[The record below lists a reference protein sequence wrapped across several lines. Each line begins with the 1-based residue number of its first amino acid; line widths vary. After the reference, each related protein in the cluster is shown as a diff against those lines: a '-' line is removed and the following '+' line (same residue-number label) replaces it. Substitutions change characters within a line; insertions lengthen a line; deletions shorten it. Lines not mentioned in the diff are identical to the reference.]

1 MVKPVMVSGELLQ
14 SLLYE
19 GALRVASQPILS
31 LTDRQIV
38 SREMLIRGPAGALQ
52 QPAELFRYCFEKDI
66 LTPVDLHCLKKCV
79 KAASEFADGLRIH
92 VNLMPST
99 LLETPTNELIS
110 LLQEDDSKEFCV
122 EISEQQLLSDP
133 SHLVP
138 TVKAMQEAHIQIAM
152 DDVGFGKS
160 CLEGLIML
168 RPEILK
174 IDKKLIIGLGEDR
187 TMRLALKRL
196 LRVTEV
202 LETEV
207 IAEGIE
213 TEQDLVVLQ
222 DYGVAYGQGYFFG
235 EPEFN
240 DGQSAVTEPNT
251 VKS

>member
-1 MVKPVMVSGELLQ
+1 
-14 SLLYE
+14 
-19 GALRVASQPILS
+19 
-31 LTDRQIV
+31 
-38 SREMLIRGPAGALQ
+38 MLIRGPAGALQ
-52 QPAELFRYCFEKDI
+52 QPTELFRYSFEKDI
-66 LTPVDLHCLKKCV
+66 LTPVDLHCFKKCV
-79 KAASEFADGLRIH
+79 KAAREFDDELRIH
-92 VNLMPST
+92 LNLMPST
-99 LLETPTNELIS
+99 LLETPTEELVS
-110 LLQEDDSKEFCV
+110 LLCEDDTRNFCV

-138 TVKAMQEAHIQIAM
+138 AVKALQQAHIQIAM

-202 LETEV
+202 LDTEV

-213 TEQDLVVLQ
+213 SEQDLVVLQ
-222 DYGVAYGQGYFFG
+222 DYGVIYGQGYYFG
-235 EPEFN
+235 EPEFS
-240 DGQSAVTEPNT
+240 DGKSAVTESTT
-251 VKS
+251 VRS